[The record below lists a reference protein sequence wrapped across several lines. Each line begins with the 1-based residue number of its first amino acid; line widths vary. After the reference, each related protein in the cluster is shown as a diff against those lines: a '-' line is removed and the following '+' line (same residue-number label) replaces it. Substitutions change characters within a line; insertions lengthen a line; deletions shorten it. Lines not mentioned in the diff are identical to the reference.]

1 MSRLCGRS
9 CGKSWQLHINNR
21 RWKVAKS
28 MGEISLSRRAVVLAL
43 HGFGDYSNGFAT
55 LGPYLATQ
63 GVLTFAYDQRG
74 FGATAQRGLWGGEE
88 HLIADLKTLTRPLW
102 ERYPP
107 PLVTARG
114 EHGRSGGHGRRG
126 AGRYGSG
133 WHGSDGAGSRVLRH
147 HTPHTT
153 YPIQNWTL
161 KVATHMLPSLKLAE
175 SRSGMRLSDNID
187 MLRAHR
193 SDPLAMNETRVDA
206 LWGLTN
212 LMDRAMA
219 GAARLPGPTLLRRLA
234 GTFTSYSIERAGIC

>member
-1 MSRLCGRS
+1 MD
-9 CGKSWQLHINNR
+9 
-21 RWKVAKS
+21 
-28 MGEISLSRRAVVLAL
+28 EAVVMAAAAQADM
-43 HGFGDYSNGFAT
+43 GADGM
-55 LGPYLATQ
+55 
-63 GVLTFAYDQRG
+63 VLMVPQSSPA
-74 FGATAQRGLWGGEE
+74 
-88 HLIADLKTLTRPLW
+88 
-102 ERYPP
+102 
-107 PLVTARG
+107 
-114 EHGRSGGHGRRG
+114 
-126 AGRYGSG
+126 
-133 WHGSDGAGSRVLRH
+133 
-147 HTPHTT
+147 TPHTT